1 MIKRSFSQGEGR
13 RMKQKQRM
21 LTLMFIDI
29 IVVNI
34 SILFSFLIRFEG
46 KIPTDCLEIYYNTFW
61 IITGIKIVLFYLLGM
76 YRQLWRYASMN
87 ELVFVIVVVTAANA
101 GVALCFY
108 VAPSLV
114 FLAERNVLPRSI
126 YVLTW
131 LLDILFIGGIRFAY
145 RVYRQFILH
154 DSRHRK
160 FKKRAL
166 IIGAGDAGNI
176 VIKELLSHENSNTVP
191 VAVIDDDLM
200 KQGRKILGVPVVGTR
215 ANIVEKVKEK
225 KIDEIIIA
233 IPSMTYRER
242 REIINICKDTN
253 LPMKMLPGVYELI
266 EGKVGIS
273 HIRPVRIEDL
283 LGRDPVSLDIETI
296 GGYLKDK
303 VVMVT
308 GGGGSIGS
316 ELCRQI
322 AHHQPKLL
330 LILDIYEN
338 NAYDIQ
344 NELKSKFP
352 TLPLKVLIA
361 SVRERERMSEIFAT
375 YGPEVVFHAAAHKHV
390 PLMEDSPTEAIKN
403 NIFGTWNIIELCD
416 QFGVKKMVQ
425 ISTDKAV
432 NPTNV
437 MGATKRFC
445 EMLIQA
451 YDKESNTEFVAVR
464 FGNVLGSNGSVI
476 PLFKKQ
482 ILNGGPVTV
491 THPEIIR
498 YFMTISEAVQLVLQA
513 GGMAKGGEIFV
524 LDMGEPVKIDKLAK
538 DLIRLSGLE
547 LNKDIEIK
555 YTGLR
560 PGEKLYEELLMEEE
574 GLTSTKHQKIYVAK
588 PMDISK
594 EEVTKK
600 LKHLQEIL
608 HKNNEYVIQ
617 ELKEVVPTYRNGI

>member
-160 FKKRAL
+160 LKKRAL

-215 ANIVEKVKEK
+215 TDIVEVIKEK

-233 IPSMTYRER
+233 IPSMTYQER
-242 REIINICKDTN
+242 REIINICKETN

-451 YDKESNTEFVAVR
+451 YDKQSNTEFVAVR

-491 THPEIIR
+491 THPDIIR

>member
-1 MIKRSFSQGEGR
+1 
-13 RMKQKQRM
+13 MKQKQRM